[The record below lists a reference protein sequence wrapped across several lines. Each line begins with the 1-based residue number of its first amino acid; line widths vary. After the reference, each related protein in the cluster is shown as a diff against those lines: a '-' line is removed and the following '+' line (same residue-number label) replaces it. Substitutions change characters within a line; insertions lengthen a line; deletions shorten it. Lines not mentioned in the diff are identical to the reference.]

1 VPGKYV
7 AGARKVCRGHHGAR
21 GRRVGQACY
30 KGLYIKLQRRQLGSL
45 RNSSKIPE
53 AGSEYF
59 PGSGAPVAGFIAWEG
74 HNDIDDNDYDDDGHN
89 NSNNN
94 L

>member
-21 GRRVGQACY
+21 GRRVGQACCRAIS
-30 KGLYIKLQRRQLGSL
+30 KLILNGLNVSL
-45 RNSSKIPE
+45 YETFLAVVGGKTVTPPPPTPKKIL
-53 AGSEYF
+53 A
-59 PGSGAPVAGFIAWEG
+59 APMENGCI
-74 HNDIDDNDYDDDGHN
+74 
-89 NSNNN
+89 